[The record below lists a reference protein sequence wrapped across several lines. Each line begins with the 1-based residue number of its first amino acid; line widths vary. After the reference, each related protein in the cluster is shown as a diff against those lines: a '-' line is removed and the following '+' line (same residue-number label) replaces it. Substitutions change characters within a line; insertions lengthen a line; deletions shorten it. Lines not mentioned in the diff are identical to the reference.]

1 MSRSFQIADYL
12 LGKID
17 LIPNYL
23 FGIAIE
29 ARSLEFVQNLL
40 KKQNLPE
47 NISNGRSLLFW
58 IIIHYDKDIFSL
70 LVKHVT
76 DFQEQFTYNETL
88 MNPLIFAI
96 SLMRGKECIQILI
109 DKCLIHD
116 YSDVLIKTAE
126 MAIRSDEWYYNE
138 ILELLLKFKPIDH
151 EIEMKIFQFAKAN
164 NNQDLIRIMLNSDRN
179 NIVKSILEEK
189 NYKLEDEYG
198 YRYISSNEKIHSEVF
213 LKLKRNRF
221 DIDGFDENGFDTI
234 GFDRAGF
241 DNEGFNRNGFDKD
254 GFGRD
259 GFNKKGFNRDGY
271 DKFGYD
277 KYGYDTLGYD
287 RNGYN
292 IDGYDRDGFGRD
304 GYDMYGYDSEGFG
317 RDGYNRGDIY
327 KYDSDYYHSRNSR
340 RRHYYGMYDYD
351 NDRFYDFY

>member
-1 MSRSFQIADYL
+1 
-12 LGKID
+12 
-17 LIPNYL
+17 
-23 FGIAIE
+23 
-29 ARSLEFVQNLL
+29 
-40 KKQNLPE
+40 
-47 NISNGRSLLFW
+47 
-58 IIIHYDKDIFSL
+58 
-70 LVKHVT
+70 
-76 DFQEQFTYNETL
+76 

-151 EIEMKIFQFAKAN
+151 EIGMKIFQFAKAN

-221 DIDGFDENGFDTI
+221 DIDGFDENGFD
-234 GFDRAGF
+234 
-241 DNEGFNRNGFDKD
+241 ENGFDIGCPKVCLAQ
-254 GFGRD
+254 
-259 GFNKKGFNRDGY
+259 
-271 DKFGYD
+271 
-277 KYGYDTLGYD
+277 T
-287 RNGYN
+287 
-292 IDGYDRDGFGRD
+292 
-304 GYDMYGYDSEGFG
+304 
-317 RDGYNRGDIY
+317 
-327 KYDSDYYHSRNSR
+327 
-340 RRHYYGMYDYD
+340 
-351 NDRFYDFY
+351 